1 MGEEPKNENKP
12 EFKGNLGFIWLIGI
26 LVILLGCVTIYTLKI
41 TADNKE
47 LKQAPQT
54 APVVT
59 ETQSQ
64 PQVQTPVQAQT
75 TENNSKTTSSTE
87 KTSSSAPA
95 ISSIGEL
102 VSGERYGVDASKLDE
117 EMTIFRETDGDRVP
131 YFSIE
136 YRIMGNDKRR
146 LKVVNNT
153 TNKTI
158 LNEKTDKDI
167 VDIIVNDN
175 RTDKKS
181 FEAVVLFNDGTIG
194 EIKTNKLVKS
204 NKYKNIVRIQEINWK
219 EGEFDTNH
227 DDAYMSYFV
236 IVAVDNGGKVYP
248 VSILSDG

>member
-1 MGEEPKNENKP
+1 MGEEPKNENKT

-26 LVILLGCVTIYTLKI
+26 LVTLLGCVTIYTLKI

-75 TENNSKTTSSTE
+75 TDNNSKTTSSTE
-87 KTSSSAPA
+87 KTSNNTPA
-95 ISSIGEL
+95 ISSIGEN
-102 VSGERYGVDASKLDE
+102 VRH
-117 EMTIFRETDGDRVP
+117 DGDYKKEYEIKLYRCTKGDRYE
-131 YFSIE
+131 YFDIE
-136 YRIMGNDKRR
+136 YTIMGEDKGR

-158 LNEKTDKDI
+158 LNEKTDKEI
-167 VDIIVNDN
+167 VDIIINDN

-181 FEAVVLFNDGTIG
+181 FEAIVLFSDGTIG
-194 EIKTNKLVKS
+194 KLKTNKLTKLT
-204 NKYKNIVRIQEINWK
+204 KYKNISRIQIVNWS
-219 EGEFDTNH
+219 EGVFNTNT
-227 DDAYMSYFV
+227 DDAFTSAEV
-236 IVAVDNGGKVYP
+236 IVAIDKDGKAFP
-248 VSILSDG
+248 VSIITSD